1 MKTTEQN
8 QQPTGYQLMLKAE
21 EIVDQLY
28 SAEGE
33 LTEEIVDSMD
43 KFIEDSDQKL
53 DQYRYVRQLLQER
66 IERAKKNADQF
77 NAMKRRAQNELK
89 QIDAR
94 ALALMEA
101 RMEVDPEKGRRYSSD
116 HGLVYITKRQSI
128 EFENED
134 EFIEAQIEADPS
146 LINEI
151 VSHKIDK
158 IAVKSRLKNGET
170 IDGVS
175 LVDRLSV
182 TFK

>member
-1 MKTTEQN
+1 
-8 QQPTGYQLMLKAE
+8 
-21 EIVDQLY
+21 
-28 SAEGE
+28 
-33 LTEEIVDSMD
+33 
-43 KFIEDSDQKL
+43 
-53 DQYRYVRQLLQER
+53 
-66 IERAKKNADQF
+66 
-77 NAMKRRAQNELK
+77 
-89 QIDAR
+89 
-94 ALALMEA
+94 MEA